1 MQQHLTLLEL
11 NHTIK
16 NTLNQNL
23 SPAYW
28 VVAEISDL
36 KGSPKGHAYLELVE
50 KTGSYITAK
59 LRANIWAYSY
69 RTIASRF
76 QTMTGQTLQNG
87 MKVLAMVSVQFHEIY
102 GLSLNIQE
110 IDPNFTLGE
119 RARKKQEVIEKLT
132 KEGLMEMNKQYP
144 LPTVPQSVA
153 IISSST
159 AAGFGDFIDQLKNN
173 KLQYAIHWQLFPAVM
188 QGNEAVPSI
197 IDALEKISQATT
209 QFQMVAIIRGGG
221 AQLDMDCFDDYELA
235 KAIAQLKIPVITG
248 IGHERDECI
257 ADLVAHTKIKTPT
270 AVAEFILSG
279 FRDFEEKLNFHLKR
293 IERAVGYH
301 LQKEEKSLRDK
312 EHLMV
317 SLFKNKIFQ
326 ANDRL
331 INYQRR
337 INSESINFIKINQSA
352 LDNLAGRVKRQT
364 KTLVK
369 NEISRIINLEK
380 DIHRLN
386 PQFFFKRGYTRSEI
400 DGKPI
405 QFRPAQI
412 GDKMVTYSLNQKI
425 ESNIASIE
433 NNEK

>member
-11 NHTIK
+11 NNKIK
-16 NTLNQNL
+16 STLSDNL
-23 SPAYW
+23 SPTYW

-59 LRANIWAYSY
+59 LKANIWAYSY

-76 QTMTGQTLQNG
+76 QTMTGQSLQNG
-87 MKVLAMVSVQFHEIY
+87 MKILAMVSVQFHEIY
-102 GLSLNIQE
+102 GLSLNIQD

-119 RARKKQEVIEKLT
+119 RARKKQEVIDKLV
-132 KEGLMEMNKQYP
+132 KAGLMEMNKQYP

-173 KLQYAIHWQLFPAVM
+173 KLKYAIHWELFPAVM

-197 IDALEKISQATT
+197 IQALHKISESSTP
-209 QFQMVAIIRGGG
+209 FQLVAIIRGGG
-221 AQLDMDCFDDYELA
+221 AQLDMDCYDDYELA
-235 KAIAQLKIPVITG
+235 KAIAQFRIPVITG
-248 IGHERDECI
+248 IGHERDECV

-279 FRDFEEKLNFHLKR
+279 FRDFEDKLNLHLKR
-293 IERAVGYH
+293 IERSVGFL
-301 LQKEEKSLRDK
+301 LQKEQKGLRDK
-312 EHLMV
+312 EHLLI
-317 SLFKNKIFQ
+317 SLFKSNLSQ
-326 ANDRL
+326 ASDQLN
-331 INYQRR
+331 NFKRR
-337 INSESINFIKINQSA
+337 INSESINFIKLHQTG
-352 LDNLAGRVKRQT
+352 LENLFDRVKRQS
-364 KTLVK
+364 KILIK
-369 NEISRIINLEK
+369 NENSKINNLEK

-386 PQFFFKRGYTRSEI
+386 PQFFFARGYTRSEI

-405 QFRPAQI
+405 HLRPAQKGEI
-412 GDKMVTYSLNQKI
+412 MITYSLNQKL
-425 ESNIASIE
+425 ESNIASIK
-433 NNEK
+433 NNER

>member
-11 NHTIK
+11 NHKIK
-16 NTLNQNL
+16 DTLNQNL
-23 SPAYW
+23 SPTYW

-76 QTMTGQTLQNG
+76 QAMTGQTLQNG
-87 MKVLAMVSVQFHEIY
+87 MKILAMVSIQFHEIY
-102 GLSLNIQE
+102 GLSINIQE

-119 RARKKQEVIEKLT
+119 RARKKQEVIDKLT
-132 KEGLMEMNKQYP
+132 KEGLMEKNKQYP

-159 AAGFGDFIDQLKNN
+159 AAGFGDFIDQIKNN
-173 KLQYAIHWQLFPAVM
+173 RLKYAIHWQLFPAMM

-197 IDALEKISQATT
+197 IQALEKISQASPP
-209 QFQMVAIIRGGG
+209 FQMVAIIRGGG

-235 KAIAQLKIPVITG
+235 KAIAKFGIPVITG
-248 IGHERDECI
+248 IGHERDECV

-279 FRDFEEKLNFHLKR
+279 FRDFEEKLNLHLKR
-293 IERAVGYH
+293 IERAVGYL

-312 EHLMV
+312 EHILIN
-317 SLFKNKIFQ
+317 LFKNKIFQ

-331 INYQRR
+331 VNYQRR
-337 INSESINFIKINQSA
+337 INSESINFIRLNQST
-352 LDNLAGRVKRQT
+352 LENLSGRVKRQS

-369 NEISRIINLEK
+369 NEIAKIHNLEK
-380 DIHRLN
+380 DIQRLN
-386 PQFFFKRGYTRSEI
+386 PKFFFKRGYTRSEI
-400 DGKPI
+400 DGKPLLL
-405 QFRPAQI
+405 RPAQI
-412 GDKMVTYSLNQKI
+412 GDKMITYTLNQKI
-425 ESNIASIE
+425 ESNISSIE

>member
-11 NHTIK
+11 NHKIK
-16 NTLNQNL
+16 DTLNDNL
-23 SPAYW
+23 APTYW

-50 KTGSYITAK
+50 KTGSYISAK

-76 QTMTGQTLQNG
+76 QATTGQPLQNG
-87 MKVLAMVSVQFHEIY
+87 MKILAMVSIQFHEIY

-119 RARKKQEVIEKLT
+119 RARKKQEVIDKLT
-132 KEGLMEMNKQYP
+132 KGGMMEMNKQYA

-173 KLQYAIHWQLFPAVM
+173 KLKYAVHWQLFPAVM

-197 IDALEKISQATT
+197 IQALEKISKATPP
-209 QFQMVAIIRGGG
+209 FQMVAIIRGGG

-235 KAIAQLKIPVITG
+235 KAIAQFNIPVITG
-248 IGHERDECI
+248 IGHERDECV

-279 FRDFEEKLNFHLKR
+279 FRDFEDKLNLNLKR
-293 IERAVGYH
+293 IERSVSYL
-301 LQKEEKSLRDK
+301 LQKEQKAIRDK
-312 EHLMV
+312 EHLLI
-317 SLFKNKIFQ
+317 SLFRSKMFQ
-326 ANDRL
+326 ANDSL
-331 INYQRR
+331 MNYQRR
-337 INSESINFIKINQSA
+337 INSESSNFIKLHQTA
-352 LDNLAGRVKRQT
+352 LENLSGRIKRQS

-369 NEISRIINLEK
+369 NELSRINNLEK
-380 DIHRLN
+380 DIQRLN

-400 DGKPI
+400 DGKPVI
-405 QFRPAQI
+405 LRPAQI
-412 GDKMVTYSLNQKI
+412 GDKMITYTLNQKI

-433 NNEK
+433 NNER

>member
-1 MQQHLTLLEL
+1 MQQYLTLLEL
-11 NHTIK
+11 NNKIK
-16 NTLNQNL
+16 DTLNENL
-23 SPAYW
+23 SPTYW

-76 QTMTGQTLQNG
+76 QAMTGQTLQNG
-87 MKVLAMVSVQFHEIY
+87 MKILTMVSIQFHEIY

-119 RARKKQEVIEKLT
+119 RARKKQEVIEKLS
-132 KEGLMEMNKQYP
+132 KAGLMEMNKQYA

-173 KLQYAIHWQLFPAVM
+173 KPKYAIHWRLFPAVM
-188 QGNEAVPSI
+188 QGNEAVSSI
-197 IDALEKISQATT
+197 IQALEKISQSPIP
-209 QFQMVAIIRGGG
+209 FQLVAILRGGG
-221 AQLDMDCFDDYELA
+221 AQLDMDCYDDYELA
-235 KAIAQLKIPVITG
+235 KAIAQFRVPVITG
-248 IGHERDECI
+248 IGHERDECV

-279 FRDFEEKLNFHLKR
+279 FRDFEDKLHIHLQR
-293 IERAVGYH
+293 IERAVRYH
-301 LQKEEKSLRDK
+301 LQKEKNALNDK
-312 EHLMV
+312 EHLLIN
-317 SLFKNKIFQ
+317 LFKNKLMQ

-331 INYQRR
+331 ANYQRS
-337 INSESINFIKINQSA
+337 INSESFNFIKHHRSA
-352 LDNLAGRVKRQT
+352 LENLSGRIKRQS
-364 KTLVK
+364 KNLVK
-369 NEISRIINLEK
+369 NEVTKINNLEK
-380 DIHRLN
+380 DIQRLN
-386 PQFFFKRGYTRSEI
+386 PQFIFQRGYTRSEI

-405 QFRPAQI
+405 HFRPAQI
-412 GDKMVTYSLNQKI
+412 GDKMITHTLNQKI
-425 ESNIASIE
+425 KSNIESID
-433 NNEK
+433 NNER

>member
-1 MQQHLTLLEL
+1 MQQHLTLSEL
-11 NHTIK
+11 NHKIK
-16 NTLNQNL
+16 DTLNQHL
-23 SPAYW
+23 SPTYW
-28 VVAEISDL
+28 VIAEISDL
-36 KGSPKGHAYLELVE
+36 KGSPKGHVYLELVE

-76 QTMTGQTLQNG
+76 QSMTGQTLQNG
-87 MKVLAMVSVQFHEIY
+87 MKILAMVSIQFHEIY

-110 IDPNFTLGE
+110 VDPNFTLGE
-119 RARKKQEVIEKLT
+119 RARKKQEVIDKLT
-132 KEGLMEMNKQYP
+132 KGGLMEMNKQYP
-144 LPTVPQSVA
+144 LPTVPQIVA

-173 KLQYAIHWQLFPAVM
+173 KIKYAIHWQLFPAVM

-197 IDALEKISQATT
+197 IEALEKIAKAATP
-209 QFQMVAIIRGGG
+209 FQMVAIIRGGG

-235 KAIAQLKIPVITG
+235 KAIAQFKIPVITG
-248 IGHERDECI
+248 IGHDRDECV

-279 FRDFEEKLNFHLKR
+279 FRDFEEKLNLNLKR
-293 IERAVGYH
+293 IERAVSYH
-301 LQKEEKSLRDK
+301 LQKEQKSLRDK
-312 EHLMV
+312 EHLLI
-317 SLFKNKIFQ
+317 SLFKNKLFQ

-331 INYQRR
+331 VNYQRR
-337 INSESINFIKINQSA
+337 INSESINYIKLRQSA
-352 LDNLAGRVKRQT
+352 LENLSGRVKRQS

-369 NEISRIINLEK
+369 NETARINNLEK
-380 DIHRLN
+380 DIQRLN

-400 DGKPI
+400 DGKPVLL
-405 QFRPAQI
+405 RPAKI
-412 GDKMVTYSLNQKI
+412 GDKLTTYSLNQKI